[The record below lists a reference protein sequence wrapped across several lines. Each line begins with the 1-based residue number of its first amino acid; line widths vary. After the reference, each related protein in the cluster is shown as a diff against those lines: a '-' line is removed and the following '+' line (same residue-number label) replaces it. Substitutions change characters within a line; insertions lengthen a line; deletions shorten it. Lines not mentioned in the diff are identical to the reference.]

1 MSAPASPAPADMF
14 APPVNRA
21 MKVLDRSF
29 FRKTVPTAAARIFKP
44 QDIARCRKELQLSK
58 DALLN
63 SRIQPIRADPDAQH
77 AAAGAKCLLL
87 KPEIVANG
95 ESPAMPLL
103 LPLHPSTPTP
113 PC

>member
-1 MSAPASPAPADMF
+1 MAEDMF

-29 FRKTVPTAAARIFKP
+29 FQKTVPASAARIFKP

-63 SRIQPIRADPDAQH
+63 SRIQPIRPDPDAEH

-87 KPEIVANG
+87 KPEILASG
-95 ESPAMPLL
+95 KPLPRPAPRSPT
-103 LPLHPSTPTP
+103 S